1 MPETTAPITSDE
13 VIQTIVAAGLDYHD
27 FKCEY
32 AAKLTAHH
40 PVWVAIAEMA
50 RTDAASVAAWKISGH
65 PDPYATPEWLG
76 AA

>member
-1 MPETTAPITSDE
+1 MTKTRPQTTTDE
-13 VIQTIVAAGLDYHD
+13 VIAAITAAGLDYHD

-32 AAKLTAHH
+32 AAKLTAHY

-50 RTDAASVAAWKISGH
+50 RTDAASIAAWKISGR
-65 PDPYATPEWLG
+65 PDPYTTAVWLG